1 MSDVS
6 VFSVCRLPAGHCD
19 KQPFFSLDDFNVVYD
34 KNVDAGTA
42 TVTVSWIDSGK
53 YTEFDPVTKEFTIT
67 PKPITVT
74 WTDVG
79 PFTANGQP
87 QSPKASIDAAEL
99 VVPEGSELKD
109 PCTVNVEGAQ
119 SAAGNYTA
127 TAVFSNSNYMAVEGT
142 GTKTFTIN
150 PAPSPS
156 PSHSGGGG
164 GGTTTY
170 TITVNDTANGSTKSS
185 AKSAARNATVTITP
199 TPAATY
205 MVGSVS
211 VVDKSN
217 KAVDVEAASNGTY
230 TFKMPASNVTVTTTF
245 VKDPSADPN
254 NDPSQGQDTI
264 RNYSKDFE
272 KCDDTH
278 YENCPINQYPDAS
291 ATAWYHDGVHFCIEN
306 GIMRGYDDGHFY
318 PTKETT
324 RAQLVQV
331 LYNIAGQ
338 PNVTSD
344 KSYSDVNAGDWFYK
358 AVQWAT
364 KNDIVSGYN
373 DGKFRPND
381 PITREQV
388 ARVLMGYAK
397 FLGYDTS
404 ATSDLKG
411 YTDTNT
417 VSNWAT
423 EYVQWAVGA
432 GVYCGPMGSQNLL
445 AANGDTVRSEL
456 ATMMMNFCTKLAK

>member
-1 MSDVS
+1 
-6 VFSVCRLPAGHCD
+6 
-19 KQPFFSLDDFNVVYD
+19 
-34 KNVDAGTA
+34 
-42 TVTVSWIDSGK
+42 
-53 YTEFDPVTKEFTIT
+53 
-67 PKPITVT
+67 
-74 WTDVG
+74 
-79 PFTANGQP
+79 
-87 QSPKASIDAAEL
+87 
-99 VVPEGSELKD
+99 
-109 PCTVNVEGAQ
+109 
-119 SAAGNYTA
+119 
-127 TAVFSNSNYMAVEGT
+127 
-142 GTKTFTIN
+142 
-150 PAPSPS
+150 
-156 PSHSGGGG
+156 
-164 GGTTTY
+164 
-170 TITVNDTANGSTKSS
+170 
-185 AKSAARNATVTITP
+185 
-199 TPAATY
+199 

-217 KAVDVEAASNGTY
+217 KDVDVEAASNGTY

-417 VSNWAT
+417 VSSWAT

>member
-1 MSDVS
+1 
-6 VFSVCRLPAGHCD
+6 
-19 KQPFFSLDDFNVVYD
+19 
-34 KNVDAGTA
+34 
-42 TVTVSWIDSGK
+42 
-53 YTEFDPVTKEFTIT
+53 
-67 PKPITVT
+67 
-74 WTDVG
+74 
-79 PFTANGQP
+79 
-87 QSPKASIDAAEL
+87 
-99 VVPEGSELKD
+99 
-109 PCTVNVEGAQ
+109 
-119 SAAGNYTA
+119 
-127 TAVFSNSNYMAVEGT
+127 
-142 GTKTFTIN
+142 
-150 PAPSPS
+150 
-156 PSHSGGGG
+156 
-164 GGTTTY
+164 
-170 TITVNDTANGSTKSS
+170 
-185 AKSAARNATVTITP
+185 
-199 TPAATY
+199 
-205 MVGSVS
+205 
-211 VVDKSN
+211 
-217 KAVDVEAASNGTY
+217 
-230 TFKMPASNVTVTTTF
+230 
-245 VKDPSADPN
+245 
-254 NDPSQGQDTI
+254 
-264 RNYSKDFE
+264 
-272 KCDDTH
+272 
-278 YENCPINQYPDAS
+278 
-291 ATAWYHDGVHFCIEN
+291 
-306 GIMRGYDDGHFY
+306 MRGYDDGHFY

-445 AANGDTVRSEL
+445 AANGNTVRSEL

>member
-1 MSDVS
+1 MCGTPGNGTVS
-6 VFSVCRLPAGHCD
+6 YPHTFTADPATSQNHYTLPND
-19 KQPFFSLDDFNVVYD
+19 KT
-34 KNVDAGTA
+34 ATA
-42 TVTVSWIDSGK
+42 TVKFTKPSG
-53 YTEFDPVTKEFTIT
+53 
-67 PKPITVT
+67 
-74 WTDVG
+74 G
-79 PFTANGQP
+79 
-87 QSPKASIDAAEL
+87 
-99 VVPEGSELKD
+99 
-109 PCTVNVEGAQ
+109 
-119 SAAGNYTA
+119 
-127 TAVFSNSNYMAVEGT
+127 GT
-142 GTKTFTIN
+142 
-150 PAPSPS
+150 
-156 PSHSGGGG
+156 GGGG
-164 GGTTTY
+164 GGSSIPTA
-170 TITVNDTANGSTKSS
+170 TVDKTVTNGSAGVKAENGKNYANSVSVS
-185 AKSAARNATVTITP
+185 AGKTVIVST
-199 TPAATY
+199 TPAANY
-205 MVGSVS
+205 MTEG
-211 VVDKSN
+211 
-217 KAVDVEAASNGTY
+217 
-230 TFKMPASNVTVTTTF
+230 VTVTYGSGNNKKTVPVAKNSDGTYSFTMPSSSVTVTPVF
-245 VKDPSADPN
+245 VPDPNADPE
-254 NDPSQGQDTI
+254 NDPSTAQDTI

-445 AANGDTVRSEL
+445 AANGNTVRSEL